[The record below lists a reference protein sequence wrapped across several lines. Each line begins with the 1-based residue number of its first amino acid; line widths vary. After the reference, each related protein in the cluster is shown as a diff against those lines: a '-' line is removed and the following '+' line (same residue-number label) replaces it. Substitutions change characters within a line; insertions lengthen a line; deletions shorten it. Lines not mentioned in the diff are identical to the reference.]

1 MGYSA
6 GRTLSSSEI
15 SSPSRE
21 ALSKSSPAHT
31 PLIPSSNYVIDSF
44 SQRLQR
50 DGGKLETVH
59 FHQGPTMAKEQFGM
73 LLSQDG

>member
-6 GRTLSSSEI
+6 GRTLSSSRI

-31 PLIPSSNYVIDSF
+31 PLNPSSNYVIDSF
-44 SQRLQR
+44 SQSLQR
-50 DGGKLETVH
+50 DGGKLERGH
-59 FHQGPTMAKEQFGM
+59 FHQGPTTAKEQFGM
-73 LLSQDG
+73 LLSQDE